1 MLIIGEKINSSIKSI
16 AKAIDIKDADYI
28 WKLAQDQVAAG
39 ADIID
44 VNAGAFVRQEVEIL
58 KWLVRTVQEATDVPL
73 CIDSPNPAALQAA
86 LAVHRGKAMVNSISA
101 ETGRYENIF
110 PVVKEYG
117 ASVIALCMDDRG
129 IPHDAQRRIEIA
141 HHLVEKLT
149 SDGISL
155 DDIYLDVLVQP
166 ISTNGTFGLV
176 ALDTIRGIKEGIPGV
191 HTTCGLSNVSFGLP
205 ERRLLNRAFAV
216 ALVSYGMDTLI
227 IDPLDSGMMAMITA
241 IKTLLGQDEFCVDY
255 LAAYRNGRL
264 SNHTGV

>member
-1 MLIIGEKINSSIKSI
+1 
-16 AKAIDIKDADYI
+16 
-28 WKLAQDQVAAG
+28 
-39 ADIID
+39 
-44 VNAGAFVRQEVEIL
+44 
-58 KWLVRTVQEATDVPL
+58 
-73 CIDSPNPAALQAA
+73 
-86 LAVHRGKAMVNSISA
+86 
-101 ETGRYENIF
+101 
-110 PVVKEYG
+110 
-117 ASVIALCMDDRG
+117 
-129 IPHDAQRRIEIA
+129 
-141 HHLVEKLT
+141 
-149 SDGISL
+149 
-155 DDIYLDVLVQP
+155 VLVQP